1 MADLKVH
8 GFWYSPFTFRV
19 LWTLKLKGIAFE
31 YFEEDRY
38 NKSPQLLQYNPVHKK
53 TPVLVHDGKP
63 LCESMIIVEYIDEL
77 WPQNPLVPSDPYE
90 KAVARFW
97 VRYVDDMMSPVLPQF
112 FGRFGSEEQDKVIKD
127 IWERFEVIE
136 DQYLGD
142 HKKFLGGDTLNIV
155 DITFGSFMKTLVG
168 MQDAL
173 EVKILVA
180 EKFPRLHAWF
190 NNFMDVPVI
199 NNNPEHEKLVAAMKV
214 FREKLSASS
223 RE

>member
-19 LWTLKLKGIAFE
+19 LWTLKLKGISYE
-31 YFEEDRY
+31 YIEEDRY
-38 NKSPQLLQYNPVHKK
+38 NLSPQLLQYNPVHKK
-53 TPVLVHDGKP
+53 TPVLVHAGKP
-63 LCESMIIVEYIDEL
+63 ICESMIIVEYIDEL
-77 WPQNPLVPSDPYE
+77 WSQNPLVPADSYE

-97 VRYVDDMMSPVLPQF
+97 VRYADDMISAVLPPF
-112 FGRFGSEEQDKVIKD
+112 FGRFGSEEQEKVIKD
-127 IWERFEVIE
+127 IWERFGVIE
-136 DQYLGD
+136 DQCLGD

-155 DITFGSFMKTLVG
+155 DIAFGSLMRTLVG
-168 MQDAL
+168 LGDAL

-199 NNNPEHEKLVAAMKV
+199 NNNPEHEKLVAAIKV
-214 FREKLSASS
+214 FREKTLASS